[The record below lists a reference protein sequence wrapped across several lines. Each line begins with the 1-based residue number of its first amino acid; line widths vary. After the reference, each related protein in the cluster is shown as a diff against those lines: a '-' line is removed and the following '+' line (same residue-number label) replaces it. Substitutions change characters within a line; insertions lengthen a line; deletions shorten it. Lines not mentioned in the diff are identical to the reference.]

1 MPSVANAL
9 PIVVLMLLAYLVYL
23 RPARKRAQEVSA
35 MQQSLS
41 AGDDVMLTSGIF
53 GRVQS
58 VLGDDDATVTVEIS
72 PGVVVTVH
80 RGAIG
85 RIVHAEV
92 AQTASPADE
101 PGHSAAG
108 ASVDDGHDPE
118 RDRDGGVV

>member
-9 PIVVLMLLAYLVYL
+9 PIVVLMLLAYLLYL
-23 RPARKRAQEVSA
+23 RPARKRAQEVSV

-58 VLGDDDATVTVEIS
+58 VAGDDDATVTVEIS

-85 RIVHAEV
+85 KIVRVEV
-92 AQTASPADE
+92 APTAPAADDTK
-101 PGHSAAG
+101 HSAG

-118 RDRDGGVV
+118 RDRDGEVV